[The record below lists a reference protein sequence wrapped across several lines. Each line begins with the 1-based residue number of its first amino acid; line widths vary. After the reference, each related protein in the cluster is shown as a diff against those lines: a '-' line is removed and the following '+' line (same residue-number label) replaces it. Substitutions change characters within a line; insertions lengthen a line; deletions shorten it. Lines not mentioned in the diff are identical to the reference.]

1 MNVAFISKR
10 SEYAHST
17 PVMERMFEL
26 LRKRGVEVGLIVPE
40 RDLIDLGSLEVNY
53 DLYLLRPGV
62 ELGLSIAGIL
72 HRKGARILN
81 DYVACTIVQDKAQ
94 VAHDLLVHGIPTAR
108 SFITGHPAQVMEYL
122 DSHPV
127 IIKPHRG
134 SYGHGVH
141 VLDHQDVDSHGT
153 YSGVFV
159 QQYKRPFD
167 DDLKVYVI
175 GKHVTAI
182 RRKFPAQ
189 NYDDKIGRPVMIDE
203 ATREIALKVGEI
215 FNLDIYGL
223 DIIETDEGPLVID
236 VNYFPGFIGVP
247 NAPEMLANFICDY
260 VSKWENSSSQYAAI

>member
-1 MNVAFISKR
+1 MNIAFISKR
-10 SEYAHST
+10 TEYAHST
-17 PVMERMFEL
+17 PVMEKTFDL
-26 LRKRGVEVGLIVPE
+26 LRKRGIKVDLIVPE
-40 RDLIDLGSLEVNY
+40 RDLIDLSSLEVKH
-53 DLYLLRPGV
+53 DLYILRPGV

-72 HRKGARILN
+72 YRKGARILN

-94 VAHDLLVHGIPTAR
+94 VSHDLLMHGVPTAR
-108 SFITGHPAQVMEYL
+108 SFISGHPAQVMKYL

-134 SYGHGVH
+134 SYGYGVH
-141 VLDHQDVDSHGT
+141 VLDNQDTDRHGA
-153 YSGVFV
+153 YNGVFV

-175 GKHVTAI
+175 GKQVMAI

-189 NYDDKIGRPVMIDE
+189 NYDDKIGRPVIIDE
-203 ATREIALKVGEI
+203 QTRQMALKVGEI
-215 FNLDIYGL
+215 FNLEIYGL

-247 NAPEMLANFICDY
+247 NAPEMLAKYIYDY
-260 VSKWENSSSQYAAI
+260 ASKWENTSSQYATN

>member
-1 MNVAFISKR
+1 MK
-10 SEYAHST
+10 
-17 PVMERMFEL
+17 
-26 LRKRGVEVGLIVPE
+26 
-40 RDLIDLGSLEVNY
+40 
-53 DLYLLRPGV
+53 
-62 ELGLSIAGIL
+62 LGLSIAGIL

-81 DYVACTIVQDKAQ
+81 NYLACAIVQDKAQ
-94 VAHDLLVHGIPTAR
+94 VAHDLMANGIPTAR
-108 SFITGHPAQVMEYL
+108 SFITGHPAQAMEYL

-141 VLDHQDVDSHGT
+141 VLDNKDVDSDGS
-153 YSGVFV
+153 YNGVFV

-175 GKHVTAI
+175 GNQVMAI
-182 RRKFPAQ
+182 RRKFPAL
-189 NYDDKIGRPVMIDE
+189 NYDDKIGRPVIIDE
-203 ATREIALKVGEI
+203 ATREVALKVGEI

-247 NAPEMLANFICDY
+247 NAPEMLSQYIYDY
-260 VSKWENSSSQYAAI
+260 IAKWETSSSQYATN